1 VRQLALGANISYQSR
16 GASLG
21 LNIMKYHF
29 SLPLNRPDQPY
40 NLFAFNGVSLTN
52 AGIDYS
58 YTWHNMHLFGEAAAD
73 DHLHIAIVQGAL
85 ISPDAKL
92 DISLLYRQ
100 IDKAYQSLYS
110 NAFTENT
117 APVNENGLY
126 AGLSFRP
133 LYGLQLNAYADMFR
147 FPWLKYRID
156 APGAGRDYLLQLTW
170 TPAKESEIYLRYKD
184 ESKPINRLDSNPV
197 MAIVGLVPKQD
208 FRFQCSTTIGRR
220 YTLRYRTEL
229 SWYDRNGPAAGR
241 ASWCL
246 ARAATALPPGRDR
259 QACDCNILK
268 QQDMKHVFT
277 H

>member
-1 VRQLALGANISYQSR
+1 
-16 GASLG
+16 
-21 LNIMKYHF
+21 
-29 SLPLNRPDQPY
+29 
-40 NLFAFNGVSLTN
+40 
-52 AGIDYS
+52 
-58 YTWHNMHLFGEAAAD
+58 
-73 DHLHIAIVQGAL
+73 
-85 ISPDAKL
+85 
-92 DISLLYRQ
+92 LLYRQ

-184 ESKPINRLDSNPV
+184 DSKPINRLDSNPV

-229 SWYDRNGPAAGR
+229 SWYDRNGPAAGQGFLVFGEGSYR
-241 ASWCL
+241 FASGAGQAGL
-246 ARAATALPPGRDR
+246 RLQYFETTGYETRIYALENDVPYHVATSAFYNKGYRYYFNIAWDASKRGRGKKTPLLHKRMALRWAQTVYRDQSSIGSGLDEIAGNR
-259 QACDCNILK
+259 RTELSIQL
-268 QQDMKHVFT
+268 MLGW
-277 H
+277 